1 MRLSQRPQALV
12 GATVLAVG
20 LALATAWAFAIP
32 LDRALVLAPV
42 LVVAC
47 GLVAGV
53 AVLLVRAAIESTRA
67 SGHPR
72 LVVGTIAGLV
82 ALGVI
87 LTVLGIELPRE

>member
-1 MRLSQRPQALV
+1 MRLSQRPWAV
-12 GATVLAVG
+12 AGATAVALG
-20 LALATAWAFAIP
+20 LALAVAWAFEIP
-32 LDRALVLAPV
+32 LERALVLAPV
-42 LVVAC
+42 LVVGT

-53 AVLLVRAAIESTRA
+53 ALLLVRGAIESVRA

-72 LVVGTIAGLV
+72 LVVGVIAGIV